1 MAVNTINTTGTLRS
15 SKARYILLAC
25 LLVATLDMS
34 GALVV
39 WTIILK
45 KVTATQ
51 ILQGI
56 ASGVFADDAF
66 SGDPSM
72 AWFGILFHYIIASSF
87 TIFYFLIY
95 PYVPFLRKQRILS
108 GLLYGVFVWAF
119 MNYAV
124 LPFSHVRM
132 SPFRLS
138 SAMISAAILM
148 VCIGLPVS
156 WLTSR
161 YYDGK
166 S

>member
-1 MAVNTINTTGTLRS
+1 MAVKTISRTGTLRS
-15 SKARYILLAC
+15 SKARYILFTC
-25 LLVATLDMS
+25 LLAGTLDMS
-34 GALVV
+34 GALLV
-39 WTIILK
+39 WTVILK

-56 ASGVFADDAF
+56 ASGVFADEAF
-66 SGDPSM
+66 SGDPTM

-95 PYVPFLRKQRILS
+95 PYIPFLRKQKILS
-108 GLLYGVFVWAF
+108 GLLYGIFVWAF
-119 MNYAV
+119 MNYVV
-124 LPFSHVRM
+124 LPFSHVHM

-138 SAMISAAILM
+138 SALISAGILM

-161 YYDGK
+161 YYEGK
-166 S
+166 